1 MFRRGGSTGGITS
14 GLRPGYKDGL
24 GVSSPEFASKME
36 RLKNQGGDQSV
47 DYGGEYFKKLN
58 VPGAW
63 KQAGKY
69 GYKPRGT
76 NVYDFM
82 TEMGLDLASRPAAG
96 NIWQQMA
103 TSAKE
108 PYQRF
113 TQRKAAA
120 AEQEYASKTDM
131 FKTFLETAA
140 TATGEEGGRAY
151 NVKVT
156 ADMID
161 GFIRSID
168 KNKRLLQDE
177 TLSDDKIREKELQIK
192 SDRAN
197 LRKIK
202 GKNIYAEAA
211 LKSKKYV
218 DGFVGTIMDRLAK
231 EKNEDGTQKYPDPEN
246 NEQLYRDAYNEF
258 VAYFEEELD
267 AEGGRVG
274 YQMGQSVTGA
284 AIPGAMPTDQ
294 GAIAAEPMEQG
305 APTELQGI
313 DYETLRARLPAT
325 ITDDIVRLIASSAE
339 AMEDFATIQT
349 QQDVD
354 NFNKKYS
361 VELVLPAEV

>member
-1 MFRRGGSTGGITS
+1 MHRILKRPMFRKGGSTGGITS
-14 GLRPGYKDGL
+14 GLRRGYHK
-24 GVSSPEFASKME
+24 
-36 RLKNQGGDQSV
+36 GGNQSV
-47 DYGGEYFKKLN
+47 DYGDISKRLN
-58 VPGAW
+58 IPEAW
-63 KQAGKY
+63 KQAGEY
-69 GYKPRGT
+69 AYKPRGT

-82 TEMGLDLASRPAAG
+82 TEMGLDLVSRPAAG
-96 NIWQQMA
+96 NIFQQVA

-113 TQRKAAA
+113 MERKGTA

-211 LKSKKYV
+211 LNSKK
-218 DGFVGTIMDRLAK
+218 FA
-231 EKNEDGTQKYPDPEN
+231 
-246 NEQLYRDAYNEF
+246 EQFCRHHH
-258 VAYFEEELD
+258 
-267 AEGGRVG
+267 G
-274 YQMGQSVTGA
+274 
-284 AIPGAMPTDQ
+284 
-294 GAIAAEPMEQG
+294 
-305 APTELQGI
+305 
-313 DYETLRARLPAT
+313 
-325 ITDDIVRLIASSAE
+325 
-339 AMEDFATIQT
+339 
-349 QQDVD
+349 
-354 NFNKKYS
+354 
-361 VELVLPAEV
+361 

>member
-1 MFRRGGSTGGITS
+1 MFRKGGSTGGITS
-14 GLRPGYKDGL
+14 GLRRGYHK
-24 GVSSPEFASKME
+24 
-36 RLKNQGGDQSV
+36 GGNQSV
-47 DYGGEYFKKLN
+47 DYGDISKRLN
-58 VPGAW
+58 IPEAW
-63 KQAGKY
+63 KQAGEY
-69 GYKPRGT
+69 AYKPRGT

-82 TEMGLDLASRPAAG
+82 TGMGIDLVSRPAAG
-96 NIWQQMA
+96 NIFQQVA

-113 TQRKAAA
+113 MERKGTA

-168 KNKRLLQDE
+168 KNKRELQDE
-177 TLSDDKIREKELQIK
+177 NLSDDKIREIELQIK

-294 GAIAAEPMEQG
+294 GAPTEL

-349 QQDVD
+349 QQDVN
-354 NFNKKYS
+354 NFNKKYG

>member
-1 MFRRGGSTGGITS
+1 MNRVLKRPMFRKGGSTGGITS
-14 GLRPGYKDGL
+14 GLRQGYANQSRVKQNDDWRSKQL
-24 GVSSPEFASKME
+24 GDVFTGKTT
-36 RLKNQGGDQSV
+36 L
-47 DYGGEYFKKLN
+47 GELQDIS
-58 VPGAW
+58 GAM
-63 KQAGKY
+63 Q
-69 GYKPRGT
+69 YKPRGT

-82 TEMGLDLASRPAAG
+82 TELGLDLVSRPAAG
-96 NIWQQMA
+96 NIFQQVA

-113 TQRKAAA
+113 MERKGTA

-168 KNKRLLQDE
+168 KNKRELQDE

-231 EKNEDGTQKYPDPEN
+231 EKNEDGTQKYPDPDN

-294 GAIAAEPMEQG
+294 GAPTEL

>member
-1 MFRRGGSTGGITS
+1 MNRVLKRPMFRKGGSAGGITS
-14 GLRPGYKDGL
+14 GLRQGYANQSRVKQNDDWRSKQVGDVLRGKTTL
-24 GVSSPEFASKME
+24 GELHDIS
-36 RLKNQGGDQSV
+36 
-47 DYGGEYFKKLN
+47 
-58 VPGAW
+58 GAM
-63 KQAGKY
+63 Q
-69 GYKPRGT
+69 YKPRGT

-113 TQRKAAA
+113 MERKGTA

-168 KNKRLLQDE
+168 KNKRELQDE
-177 TLSDDKIREKELQIK
+177 NLSDDKIREIELQIK

-218 DGFVGTIMDRLAK
+218 EGFVGTIMDRLAK
-231 EKNEDGTQKYPDPEN
+231 EKNEDGTQKYPDPDN

-294 GAIAAEPMEQG
+294 GAPTEL

-349 QQDVD
+349 QQDVN
-354 NFNKKYS
+354 NFNKKYG

>member
-1 MFRRGGSTGGITS
+1 
-14 GLRPGYKDGL
+14 
-24 GVSSPEFASKME
+24 
-36 RLKNQGGDQSV
+36 
-47 DYGGEYFKKLN
+47 
-58 VPGAW
+58 
-63 KQAGKY
+63 
-69 GYKPRGT
+69 
-76 NVYDFM
+76 
-82 TEMGLDLASRPAAG
+82 
-96 NIWQQMA
+96 
-103 TSAKE
+103 
-108 PYQRF
+108 
-113 TQRKAAA
+113 
-120 AEQEYASKTDM
+120 
-131 FKTFLETAA
+131 
-140 TATGEEGGRAY
+140 
-151 NVKVT
+151 
-156 ADMID
+156 
-161 GFIRSID
+161 
-168 KNKRLLQDE
+168 
-177 TLSDDKIREKELQIK
+177 
-192 SDRAN
+192 
-197 LRKIK
+197 
-202 GKNIYAEAA
+202 
-211 LKSKKYV
+211 
-218 DGFVGTIMDRLAK
+218 MDRLAK

-294 GAIAAEPMEQG
+294 GAPTEL

>member
-1 MFRRGGSTGGITS
+1 MNRVLKRPMFRKGGSTGGITS
-14 GLRPGYKDGL
+14 GLRQGYANQSRVKQNDDWRSKQL
-24 GVSSPEFASKME
+24 GDVFTGKTT
-36 RLKNQGGDQSV
+36 L
-47 DYGGEYFKKLN
+47 GELQDIS
-58 VPGAW
+58 GAM
-63 KQAGKY
+63 Q
-69 GYKPRGT
+69 YKPRGT

-82 TEMGLDLASRPAAG
+82 TEMGLDLVSRPAAG
-96 NIWQQMA
+96 NIFQQVA

-113 TQRKAAA
+113 MERKGTA

-168 KNKRLLQDE
+168 KNKRELQDE
-177 TLSDDKIREKELQIK
+177 NLSDDKIREIELQIK

-218 DGFVGTIMDRLAK
+218 EGFVGTIMDRLAK

>member
-1 MFRRGGSTGGITS
+1 
-14 GLRPGYKDGL
+14 
-24 GVSSPEFASKME
+24 ME
-36 RLKNQGGDQSV
+36 RK
-47 DYGGEYFKKLN
+47 
-58 VPGAW
+58 
-63 KQAGKY
+63 
-69 GYKPRGT
+69 GT
-76 NVYDFM
+76 
-82 TEMGLDLASRPAAG
+82 
-96 NIWQQMA
+96 
-103 TSAKE
+103 
-108 PYQRF
+108 
-113 TQRKAAA
+113 A

-168 KNKRLLQDE
+168 KNKRELQDE

-294 GAIAAEPMEQG
+294 GAPTEL